1 MPACSSRVQEEF
13 GSFDQYIW
21 PFVGGRPIQN
31 NWRSL
36 AELPARTEISD
47 ALSKDL
53 KRRGFTFVG
62 STICYA
68 LMQATGLVN
77 DHFVDCFRQLGG
89 PVTLCLWSRRI
100 AAVEPSDWILD
111 QAGDT
116 KACCPIQTQPKMHV
130 TQLNGEAAL
139 FGRYCLAAYDEMF
152 DSAATPRA
160 HYASLHESLIE
171 LGPEELE
178 RRDKV
183 ADLTMRQQGITFTV
197 YGRDQGV
204 ERIIPFDPIPRLI
217 APAEWDRIER
227 GLKQRVRALNLF
239 IHDVYHER
247 LILKDRIVPPE
258 LVFGATGYRRECVGL
273 QVPRDVYIHVSG
285 IDLIRDS
292 DGNFLVLEDNG
303 RTPSG
308 VSYVLKNRQVMKQ
321 VFPLLFSQYNV
332 RPVDDYTDNL
342 LAVLRSIAPPGCDDP
357 TVVVLTPGIYN
368 SAYYE
373 HSFLARQMGVEL
385 VEGRDLVLDRGQIFR
400 RTTRGLQRVDVIYRR
415 VDDDFLDPLTF
426 RSDSMLGVAGL
437 IGAYHS
443 GNVGLANALGT
454 GVADDKG
461 IYPFVPEMIRF
472 YLREEPILANVET
485 FRPLIPSHRQ
495 HILANL
501 EKLVV
506 KAVDASGGYG
516 MLIGPASTKE
526 QRDEFARKIEANPR
540 GYIAQPTINLSRHP
554 TLVDG
559 RLDGR
564 HVDLR
569 PFVLYGEE
577 IVVMPGGLTRVALP
591 EGSLV
596 VNSSQ
601 GGGTKD
607 TWVLHDNAA
616 RLAPADAP
624 PEDCART

>member
-1 MPACSSRVQEEF
+1 
-13 GSFDQYIW
+13 
-21 PFVGGRPIQN
+21 
-31 NWRSL
+31 
-36 AELPARTEISD
+36 
-47 ALSKDL
+47 
-53 KRRGFTFVG
+53 
-62 STICYA
+62 
-68 LMQATGLVN
+68 
-77 DHFVDCFRQLGG
+77 
-89 PVTLCLWSRRI
+89 
-100 AAVEPSDWILD
+100 
-111 QAGDT
+111 
-116 KACCPIQTQPKMHV
+116 MHV
-130 TQLNGEAAL
+130 KQLQNETDL
-139 FGRYCLAAYDEMF
+139 FRGYNLAAYDEMF
-152 DSAATPRA
+152 DSSECPRP
-160 HYASLHESLIE
+160 HYTSLFERLNE
-171 LGPEELE
+171 LGPDELE
-178 RRDKV
+178 RRHKV

-217 APAEWDRIER
+217 AAAEWDRIDR
-227 GLKQRVRALNLF
+227 GLKQRVRSLNLF

-273 QVPRDVYIHVSG
+273 HVPRDVYIHVSG
-285 IDLIRDS
+285 IDLIRDANG
-292 DGNFLVLEDNG
+292 DYLVLEDNG

-321 VFPLLFSQYNV
+321 VFPALFQQYNV

-426 RSDSMLGVAGL
+426 RKESTLGVPGL

-443 GNVGLANALGT
+443 GNIGLANGLGT

-472 YLREEPILANVET
+472 YLKEEPILANVET
-485 FRPLIPSHRQ
+485 FRPLVPSHRQ
-495 HILANL
+495 HILENL
-501 EKLVV
+501 DKLVV
-506 KAVDASGGYG
+506 KAVDGSGGYG
-516 MLIGPASTKE
+516 MLIGPASTRE
-526 QRDEFARKIEANPR
+526 QRDEFARKIVANPR
-540 GYIAQPTINLSRHP
+540 GYIAQPTISLSRHP
-554 TLVDG
+554 TFVGD

-564 HVDLR
+564 HIDLR
-569 PFVLYGEE
+569 PFVLYGED

-607 TWVLHDNAA
+607 TWVLHDGAGRSSAA
-616 RLAPADAP
+616 DPNDDDL
-624 PEDCART
+624 ART